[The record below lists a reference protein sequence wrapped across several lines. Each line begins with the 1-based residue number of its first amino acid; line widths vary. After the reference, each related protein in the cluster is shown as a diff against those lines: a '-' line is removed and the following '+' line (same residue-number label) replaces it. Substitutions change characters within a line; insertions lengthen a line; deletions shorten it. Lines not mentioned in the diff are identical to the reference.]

1 MNLDKKEP
9 DDSII
14 NRNTNKRL
22 WKLLQIG
29 AIVFFLALLVI
40 GVLTLWT
47 TSAETR
53 AYIAP
58 AYPQENIDMLLQ
70 KEKLN
75 ESDYQLLFQQTG
87 LSKSGVDY
95 LFSQNRQQEL
105 LQLQKYYFA
114 NVKVACNAN
123 TIITREERI
132 KELQLPEEEYNIY
145 NLGRSGTSESIDR
158 TRVSIP
164 YVEAGDILIT
174 FNCHAFG
181 WRNGHA
187 ALVLDG
193 EKRLALEARV
203 LGTDSAIMPMAH
215 WERYPSFAVLRLK
228 DATKEQRQEIADY
241 AAEHLVNIPYRLE
254 AGIWEWTKNSAT
266 GAGATEVLSGTH
278 CAHLVRYAY
287 QQFGYDLDSDGGII
301 VTPRD
306 LYESA
311 KLEIVQ
317 VYGMHENIKIP

>member
-1 MNLDKKEP
+1 MNFNKKKLD
-9 DDSII
+9 SSSL
-14 NRNTNKRL
+14 NRDTHKRL

-53 AYIAP
+53 AHIAP
-58 AYPQENIDMLLQ
+58 AYPQENIDTLLQ

-114 NVKVACNAN
+114 KVKVACNAN

-132 KELQLPEEEYNIY
+132 EELQLPAEEYNIY
-145 NLGRSGTSESIDR
+145 NPGRSGTSELIDH

-187 ALVLDG
+187 ALVVDG

-203 LGTDSAIMPMAH
+203 LGTDSAIMSMAH
-215 WERYPSFAVLRLK
+215 WERYPSFVVLRLK

-254 AGIWEWTKNSAT
+254 AGIWERA
-266 GAGATEVLSGTH
+266 AISGTH
-278 CAHLVRYAY
+278 CAHLVWYAY

-311 KLEIVQ
+311 NLEIVQ
-317 VYGMHENIKIP
+317 IYGMPQRKAE

>member
-1 MNLDKKEP
+1 MNPNKKKLD
-9 DDSII
+9 SSSL
-14 NRNTNKRL
+14 NRDTHQRL

-47 TSAETR
+47 TSVETQ
-53 AYIAP
+53 AHIAP
-58 AYPQENIDMLLQ
+58 AYPHQNIDQLLQ

-75 ESDYQLLFQQTG
+75 ESDYRLLFEQTG
-87 LSKSGVDY
+87 LNKAAVNY
-95 LFSQNRQQEL
+95 LFSQNRQLEL
-105 LQLQKYYFA
+105 LQLQKYFFA

-132 KELQLPEEEYNIY
+132 EELQLPEEEYN
-145 NLGRSGTSESIDR
+145 IDR

-187 ALVLDG
+187 ALVVDG
-193 EKRLALEARV
+193 ENRLALEARV
-203 LGTDSAIMPMAH
+203 LGTDSAIMSMAH

-241 AAEHLVNIPYRLE
+241 AAEHLVDIPYRLE
-254 AGIWEWTKNSAT
+254 AGIWERTAI
-266 GAGATEVLSGTH
+266 SGTH
-278 CAHLVRYAY
+278 CAHLVWYAY
-287 QQFGYDLDSDGGII
+287 QQFGYNLDSDGGII

-306 LYESA
+306 LYESS

-317 VYGMHENIKIP
+317 IYGMHYRETE

>member
-1 MNLDKKEP
+1 MNHNQKKLD
-9 DDSII
+9 SSSL
-14 NRNTNKRL
+14 NRDTHKRP
-22 WKLLQIG
+22 WKLLLIV
-29 AIVFFLALLVI
+29 AMVFFFILGI
-40 GVLTLWT
+40 LTLWT
-47 TSAETR
+47 MTAESQ
-53 AYIAP
+53 AHMAP
-58 AYPQENIDMLLQ
+58 PYPRQNIDELLQ
-70 KEKLN
+70 KEKLDEN
-75 ESDYQLLFQQTG
+75 DYQLLFQQTG

-114 NVKVACNAN
+114 KVKVACNAN

-132 KELQLPEEEYNIY
+132 EELQLPEEEYNIY

-187 ALVLDG
+187 ALVVDG

-203 LGTDSAIMPMAH
+203 LGTDSAIMSMAH
-215 WERYPSFAVLRLK
+215 WERYPSFVVLRLK

-254 AGIWEWTKNSAT
+254 AGIWERA
-266 GAGATEVLSGTH
+266 AISGTH
-278 CAHLVRYAY
+278 CAHLVWYAY
-287 QQFGYDLDSDGGII
+287 QQFGYDLDSDRGII